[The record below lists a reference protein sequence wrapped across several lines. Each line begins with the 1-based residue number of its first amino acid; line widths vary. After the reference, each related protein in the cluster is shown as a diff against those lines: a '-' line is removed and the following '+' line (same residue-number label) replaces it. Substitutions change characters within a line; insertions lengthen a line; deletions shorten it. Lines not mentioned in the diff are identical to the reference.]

1 MVQNPMI
8 LYHSAEL
15 LGFYVVCFVF
25 VFYLKTSGKNFCHLQ
40 LLGEGKDAIQAHL
53 AVKIKQLKNKNILMS
68 SLHHHF
74 VESLFS
80 NIHFLIFVLGD

>member
-15 LGFYVVCFVF
+15 FVF
-25 VFYLKTSGKNFCHLQ
+25 LRCLFCVCVYLKTSGKNFCHLQ

-53 AVKIKQLKNKNILMS
+53 AIRNKQLKNKNILMS
-68 SLHHHF
+68 FLHHHF